1 MLDSALWDKQQRQQ
15 VLDGLKYQSSTSI
28 RGRVFK
34 VLGPMIEATGMKRSI
49 GEACDILTASG
60 HAIEAEIVGFRDDKT
75 LMMPVGSTRGIA
87 PGDAVAPR
95 NAYPS
100 VQVDEQLLGKVLNAL
115 GEPLDGAPLRSSGAE
130 YSLYGEKL
138 NPMKRQLIQKPMELG
153 VRMMDACLP
162 MGFGQRLGLF
172 AGPGVG
178 KSMLMGM
185 LARNSDAEINVIA
198 LVGERNREVR
208 EFIDYSL
215 GEEALKRT
223 IVVVATSDMP
233 PVLRVRSALMATTIA
248 EVFRAQ
254 GKQVLLMMDS
264 LTRFAQAQREIGLML
279 GEPPASKGF
288 TPSCFTT
295 MADLLERAGPGEN
308 QGSISA
314 FYTVLVEGEDLNA
327 DPVADSAM
335 SVLDG
340 HIVLDRKYAERG
352 HYPAI
357 NLLRSISRL
366 ENQLSPPEVLKAAR
380 ALRKEVSAYEHMEDM
395 IKMGAYEQGSNPE
408 LDSIIQHMPAI
419 EKFLQQGMHEA
430 CSRESAEQMIIQLIQ
445 NKPHATAQQVQQS
458 QIQQVGQ
465 QVGQQPEP
473 QGF

>member
-1 MLDSALWDKQQRQQ
+1 MSQALWHAAERQACLSSLAHQPRVQ
-15 VLDGLKYQSSTSI
+15 V

-34 VLGPMIEATGMKRSI
+34 VLGPMLEATGMRRSI

-60 HAIEAEIVGFRDDKT
+60 HAVEAEIVGFRDDKT

-95 NAYPS
+95 HAYPS
-100 VQVDEQLLGKVLNAL
+100 VRVDEQLLGKVLNAL
-115 GEPLDGAPLRSSGAE
+115 GEPLDGSGLHPSGQPYA
-130 YSLYGEKL
+130 LYGQKL
-138 NPMKRQLIQKPMELG
+138 NPMKRNLIDTPMSLG
-153 VRMMDACLP
+153 VRVMDACLP
-162 MGFGQRLGLF
+162 MGFGQRVGLF

-185 LARNSDAEINVIA
+185 LARNTNAEINVIA

-215 GEEALKRT
+215 GEEALKRS

-288 TPSCFTT
+288 TPSCFTS
-295 MADLLERAGPGEN
+295 MADLLERAGPGEGS
-308 QGSISA
+308 GSISA

-357 NLLRSISRL
+357 NLLKSISRL
-366 ENQLSPPEVLKAAR
+366 EHQLSPPEVLKAAR
-380 ALRKEVSAYEHMEDM
+380 DLRKDIAAYEHMEDM
-395 IKMGAYEQGSNPE
+395 INMGAYEAGSNPE
-408 LDSIIQHMPAI
+408 LDSIIRHMPAI
-419 EKFLQQGMHEA
+419 ERFLRQDMHES
-430 CSRESAEQMIIQLIQ
+430 CSREQAERMIVQL
-445 NKPHATAQQVQQS
+445 AQQKHEAHRHEAHRHEAAAQATV
-458 QIQQVGQ
+458 
-465 QVGQQPEP
+465 
-473 QGF
+473 